1 MTYNAELFDR
11 AASQYDEN
19 PPFFRILGE
28 KLVEFAQLPSGAVVL
43 DVGAGKGAVTLP
55 ALAAVGPSGRVTAVE
70 VSPKMVEY
78 LRGYSAPNLTVLG
91 EDITRSTLSNG
102 SQDHAISGFTIHIL
116 SDLQRALAQIHRV
129 LRDDGLFSWSKPV
142 AHPEA
147 IEWENSYGQIF
158 ESFSQRLET
167 TPTEMTEEAD
177 YMSIF
182 RSEGFDLIDEV
193 SIPISIP
200 VGGPQEYWAWT
211 QTHGARW
218 LTDQLSPEE
227 AVEFREAVIDSLR
240 DLHPTRGR
248 DIMVAPLFSKFRR
261 R

>member
-1 MTYNAELFDR
+1 
-11 AASQYDEN
+11 
-19 PPFFRILGE
+19 
-28 KLVEFAQLPSGAVVL
+28 
-43 DVGAGKGAVTLP
+43 
-55 ALAAVGPSGRVTAVE
+55 
-70 VSPKMVEY
+70 MVEY

-91 EDITRSTLSNG
+91 EDIMRSTLSNG

-129 LRDDGLFSWSKPV
+129 LRDDGLFSWSKPGT
-142 AHPEA
+142 HPEA

-167 TPTEMTEEAD
+167 TPAEMTEEAD
-177 YMSIF
+177 YKSIF
-182 RSEGFDLIDEV
+182 RSEGFDLVEEV

-240 DLHPTRGR
+240 NLHPTRGR
-248 DIMVAPLFSKFRR
+248 DIMVAPLFTKFRR
-261 R
+261 Q